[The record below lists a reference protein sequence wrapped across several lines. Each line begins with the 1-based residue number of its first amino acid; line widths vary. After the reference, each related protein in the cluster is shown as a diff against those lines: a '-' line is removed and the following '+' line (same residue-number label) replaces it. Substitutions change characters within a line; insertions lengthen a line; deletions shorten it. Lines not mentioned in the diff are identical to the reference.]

1 MTASLAALA
10 ARLLSLLLPPAVP
23 PPASLWGFLGAV
35 TVLAVTTSGWVPYG
49 CPGLPGEAS
58 EDTEGGQAP

>member
-1 MTASLAALA
+1 MTASLAAVA
-10 ARLLSLLLPPAVP
+10 AWLLSLLAPPLA
-23 PPASLWGFLGAV
+23 PPASLWGVLAAV
-35 TVLAVTTSGWVPYG
+35 TVLGIAGPGRLLYG

>member
-1 MTASLAALA
+1 MTPYLTALA
-10 ARLLSLLLPPAVP
+10 ARLLSLLLPPVLLP
-23 PPASLWGFLGAV
+23 PVSLWGLLGAV
-35 TVLAVTTSGWVPYG
+35 TVLGIAGPGRLLYG